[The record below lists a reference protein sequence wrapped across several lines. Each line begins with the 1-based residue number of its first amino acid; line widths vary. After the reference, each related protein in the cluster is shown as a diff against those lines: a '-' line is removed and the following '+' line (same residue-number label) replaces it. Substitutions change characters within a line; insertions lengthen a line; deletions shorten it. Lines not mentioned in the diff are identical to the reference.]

1 MKQALKITLNLF
13 FLFLLISPSYSE
25 EKKENINEHSLNFYT
40 GMFDYS
46 DEYITNFKVAN
57 KKDITYTKNTGI
69 QFIIC
74 ILSIMILLALMKIM
88 NK

>member
-1 MKQALKITLNLF
+1 
-13 FLFLLISPSYSE
+13 
-25 EKKENINEHSLNFYT
+25 
-40 GMFDYS
+40 MFDYS

-74 ILSIMILLALMKIM
+74 ILSIMILLVLMKIM